1 MFRAE
6 HPHRRIGGKVDTGH
20 CVRLVQEEAGV
31 PHTSTWRRGEQVR
44 GAAVPRGTAIATF
57 NDAGR
62 YVNDTKGASHAALFL
77 EEKPDGLLVVDQ
89 WQGKVGGVGE
99 RLIRFRNGAGDA
111 ANDGDRFYVVTA

>member
-6 HPHRRIGGKVDTGH
+6 RPHRRLGDTVDTGH

-31 PHTSTWRRGEQVR
+31 PLTSAWRRGEQVR

-77 EEKPDGLLVVDQ
+77 EETPEGLLVVDQ
-89 WQGKVGGVGE
+89 WVGKPVAE
-99 RLIRFRNGAGDA
+99 RMIRFRNGAGNA
-111 ANDGDRFYVVTA
+111 ANDGDRFHVITV